1 MRDRVPVPLDVRG
14 SAQRAVRWIRE
25 GRRGAQGTG
34 RKRAHQL
41 ATSDTVSVGT
51 LDKMRAWFARHG
63 PDAKNGGT
71 SYRGYR
77 LYLQTQR
84 VGRGAVAWECWG
96 GDAAYLWLKTPR
108 VRRLLADAF
117 PAHKHATKKVA
128 LTRDARAVC
137 DIVSSSNVSM
147 GRIVVEAERRSG
159 RSERCRFVCDLQ
171 GLSSAGLHGV
181 HVHACAPSALGH
193 CKSTCDHYNPEGCA
207 HGGPD
212 TRVRHRGDLGNC
224 VARGGRSVSK
234 LSAAVALHEILGRSI
249 VVHAHEDDL
258 GQASEAA
265 RVAESRRTG
274 NAGPRL
280 GCGVVRPWSD
290 LETGARAA

>member
-1 MRDRVPVPLDVRG
+1 
-14 SAQRAVRWIRE
+14 
-25 GRRGAQGTG
+25 
-34 RKRAHQL
+34 
-41 ATSDTVSVGT
+41 
-51 LDKMRAWFARHG
+51 MRAWFARHG

-77 LYLQTQR
+77 LFLETQR
-84 VGRGAVAWECWG
+84 LGRGAVAWECWG
-96 GDAAYLWLKTPR
+96 GDAAYLWLKTQR

-117 PAHKHATKKVA
+117 PTHKHAMARVA
-128 LTRDARAVC
+128 LTRDTKAVC
-137 DIVSSSNVSM
+137 DIVSSSNTPM
-147 GRIVVEAERRSG
+147 GRIVVEAERHPG
-159 RSERCRFVCDLQ
+159 RNERCQFVCQLR
-171 GLSSAGLHGV
+171 GLSLAGLHGV
-181 HVHACAPSALGH
+181 HVHACAPAALGN

-224 VARGGRSVSK
+224 KARGGKSDTRI
-234 LSAAVALHEILGRSI
+234 SAAVALHEILGRSI

-258 GQASEAA
+258 GQSNEAG

-280 GCGVVRPWSD
+280 GCGFVRPWSD
-290 LETGARAA
+290 LKTGARAA